1 MTRII
6 YIGEND
12 KPPEI
17 LQEAGAEVEQ
27 VYNVVGFFN
36 LLERLADFH
45 LVVAEKHLKGISGPL
60 IYQRYKDELTT
71 AQVPFVL
78 ISEKLEVEQ
87 RKELIHAGIS
97 ELIIDL
103 DALRSLP
110 EKAEL
115 YRHLLECRLK
125 PGGHSASV
133 DYAIPRGKRIFDIIV
148 ASCALLIASPIL
160 LLAIAAIRLESPGR
174 VYYISKR
181 VGTGYRVFDFYKL
194 RSMYRDADQRLKQM
208 AHLNQ
213 YSQADFSESGEEQ
226 EELEASSEGIAQA
239 QRQVAKKNPQA
250 LANSPTLI
258 YKDGSPMSEEVYQE
272 LKKVQQAGTFMKF
285 KNDSRVT
292 KVGQILRKTSI
303 DELPQL
309 INVLKGDMSIVGN
322 RPLPLYEAEQLTSD
336 DWGQRFLAPAGITGL
351 WQVEKRG
358 QSSMSE
364 DERKSLDNKYAKN
377 FSFWNDIR
385 LILKTIPALFQK
397 ENV

>member
-6 YIGEND
+6 YIGESN
-12 KPPEI
+12 KPREI
-17 LQEAGAEVEQ
+17 LEEAGAEVEQ
-27 VYNVVGFFN
+27 VHNVVGFSN
-36 LLERLADFH
+36 LLERVSEFQ
-45 LVVAEKHLKGISGPL
+45 LVVAERELKGIPGPL
-60 IYQRYKDELTT
+60 IYKRYKDDFTA
-71 AQVPFVL
+71 AQVPFIL

-87 RKELIHAGIS
+87 RKELINSGIS

-103 DALRSLP
+103 EVLRTLP
-110 EKAEL
+110 EKADL
-115 YRHLLECRLK
+115 YRHLLQYRLK
-125 PGGHSASV
+125 PWAHNSSS
-133 DYAIPRGKRIFDIIV
+133 DYTIPRAKRVFDLVV
-148 ASCALLIASPIL
+148 ASLALLAASPIL
-160 LLAIAAIRLESPGR
+160 ILAILAIRLESPGK

-194 RSMYRDADQRLKQM
+194 RSMYKDADQRLKQM

-213 YSQADFSESGEEQ
+213 YSQGEASQEEQ
-226 EELEASSEGIAQA
+226 ERDQENAREEGIEQA
-239 QRQVAKKNPQA
+239 QREVARRNPQA
-250 LANSPTLI
+250 FATSPTLI
-258 YKDGSPMSEEVYQE
+258 YKDGTAMSEEVYQE

-285 KNDSRVT
+285 KNDPRVT
-292 KVGQILRKTSI
+292 TVGQLLRKTSI

-364 DERKSLDNKYAKN
+364 EERKSLDNKYAKN